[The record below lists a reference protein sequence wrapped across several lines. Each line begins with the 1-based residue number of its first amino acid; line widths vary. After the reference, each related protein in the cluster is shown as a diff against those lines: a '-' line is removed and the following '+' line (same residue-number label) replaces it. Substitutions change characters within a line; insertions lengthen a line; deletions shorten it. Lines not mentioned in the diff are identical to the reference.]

1 MLEKVKAYKLRHGH
15 CRVPRDYAE
24 DRVLGRWV
32 SNIRSGNTK
41 TVSPWGK
48 RKGGA
53 AASTDA
59 GLEGGAGHGDCV
71 EGPGGQQRDRAADEV
86 AGLARLNE
94 LGFCWHVK
102 NSYRH
107 AEKSKLYDMDD
118 AEQLLHPDTLSAI
131 AVRPHALCSR
141 GICLTVVSFAV
152 SQQAMGKPRGDLKVR
167 KDLVDGIRIRAE
179 RRKQQAAGRDPQPQ
193 QEPERAEDAGCA
205 ARRSPLQR
213 LLSATGLQPRRQQP
227 ERSPPQPVHR
237 IRRSPPQPQNSPPP
251 PTSAEIAL
259 LGSSSTHAQPVG
271 AAAQPAEAGA
281 ALPPAGHRHGMLVGA
296 CALR

>member
-1 MLEKVKAYKLRHGH
+1 MALRSWLGKQRSAAVGEPSAVPSQRSPKRKQSSCKGCGAGGSAENEADDKRLRRQDGPASLGSPKAENRFNVMLEKVKAYKLRHGH

-59 GLEGGAGHGDCV
+59 ALEGGAGRNLLGV
-71 EGPGGQQRDRAADEV
+71 RPVSEELRKLRSNQRNAPSVDDRGAKHVAAGAVKMSDEDV
-86 AGLARLNE
+86 ARLNE

-131 AVRPHALCSR
+131 AVRPHALC
-141 GICLTVVSFAV
+141 
-152 SQQAMGKPRGDLKVR
+152 
-167 KDLVDGIRIRAE
+167 
-179 RRKQQAAGRDPQPQ
+179 
-193 QEPERAEDAGCA
+193 
-205 ARRSPLQR
+205 AREE
-213 LLSATGLQPRRQQP
+213 SA
-227 ERSPPQPVHR
+227 
-237 IRRSPPQPQNSPPP
+237 
-251 PTSAEIAL
+251 
-259 LGSSSTHAQPVG
+259 
-271 AAAQPAEAGA
+271 
-281 ALPPAGHRHGMLVGA
+281 
-296 CALR
+296 

>member
-1 MLEKVKAYKLRHGH
+1 MALRSWLGERRSAAGGGPSAGPSQRSPKRKQSSCKGCGAGGSAENEADDKRLRRQDGPASLGSPKAENRFNVMLEKVKAYKLRHGH

-59 GLEGGAGHGDCV
+59 ALEGGAGHGDCG
-71 EGPGGQQRDRAADEV
+71 EGGGQQRDRAADEV

-131 AVRPHALCSR
+131 AVRPHALS
-141 GICLTVVSFAV
+141 
-152 SQQAMGKPRGDLKVR
+152 
-167 KDLVDGIRIRAE
+167 
-179 RRKQQAAGRDPQPQ
+179 DP
-193 QEPERAEDAGCA
+193 
-205 ARRSPLQR
+205 R
-213 LLSATGLQPRRQQP
+213 LLARNLPEPSYPSLCRSKQWASLGAT
-227 ERSPPQPVHR
+227 
-237 IRRSPPQPQNSPPP
+237 
-251 PTSAEIAL
+251 
-259 LGSSSTHAQPVG
+259 
-271 AAAQPAEAGA
+271 
-281 ALPPAGHRHGMLVGA
+281 
-296 CALR
+296 